1 MRTLHD
7 VGEKLAVAEI
17 LSRIGSS
24 GAIGLGDDAA
34 AIEIGNRYLVITTD
48 MISKRTHMPDCM
60 SSYQVGWMATAV
72 NLSDIAAMGASPL
85 GLVMAMGLPREL
97 PLDDVMKMTDG
108 IRECVAASGMEYLGG
123 DTKECPELTL
133 TGTALGMVRKDGILL
148 RSAARPGD
156 LIAVTGTIG
165 LAGAALVE
173 IELDEFD
180 PRAREAMLEPR
191 PRLKEGTILSASGV
205 VGACID
211 TSDGLAMSLYELARA
226 SGCGFL
232 LDHDKIPIDP
242 GAVSICERH
251 GLDPDEVTLFS
262 GGDYQLLFT
271 IRLGGLER
279 LRGMLGDDF
288 TVIGRIV
295 PGNGRMLSRNGHLKD
310 LPEKGYV
317 HFIG

>member
-1 MRTLHD
+1 M
-7 VGEKLAVAEI
+7 AEI
-17 LSRIGSS
+17 LSRIGST

-34 AIEIGNRYLVITTD
+34 AIDLGDRFLVISTD
-48 MISKRTHMPDCM
+48 MISKRTHVPNCM
-60 SSYQVGWMATAV
+60 TSFQIGWMATAV

-97 PLDDVMKMTDG
+97 PLEDVLQMTDG
-108 IRECVAASGMEYLGG
+108 IKECVAAFGTEYLGG
-123 DTKECPELTL
+123 DTKECSEMTL

-148 RSAARPGD
+148 RSGARPGD
-156 LIAVTGTIG
+156 LIAVTGTVG
-165 LAGAALVE
+165 LAGAALAQ
-173 IELDEFD
+173 IEMERFD
-180 PRAREAMLEPR
+180 QRARVAMLEPR

-205 VGACID
+205 VGACMD
-211 TSDGLAMSLYELARA
+211 TSDGLAMSLYELVKA

-232 LDHDKIPIDP
+232 LDHDKVPIDP
-242 GAVSICERH
+242 GAIEICKEL
-251 GLDPDEVTLFS
+251 GLDPDEVALFS

-279 LRGMLGDDF
+279 LRSMLGDEF

-295 PGNGRMLSRNGHLKD
+295 PGNGRLLNRNGHLKD

-317 HFIG
+317 HFMG